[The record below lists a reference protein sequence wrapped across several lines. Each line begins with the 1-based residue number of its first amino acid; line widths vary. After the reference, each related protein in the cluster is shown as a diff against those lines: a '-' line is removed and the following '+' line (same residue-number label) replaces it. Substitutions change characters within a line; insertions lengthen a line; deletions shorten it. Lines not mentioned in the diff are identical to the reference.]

1 MRREGARVRRML
13 GCGTAVV
20 VIAGV
25 LFGTALAA
33 PGAVAMTT
41 YWKRTQLSSVA
52 CAARAETLMRNAG
65 LTFLGP
71 GTTGPRDDP
80 RDIGVW
86 ASSADDYMM
95 NILCVESKHMAMFAV
110 AGEDQVRRH
119 QLIDP
124 IYDAF

>member
-1 MRREGARVRRML
+1 MRQGGARLRRIL

-33 PGAVAMTT
+33 PGAVGMTT
-41 YWKRTQLSSVA
+41 YWKSSPLSVEA
-52 CAARAETLMRNAG
+52 CAGRAEMLMRNAG
-65 LTFLGP
+65 LTFLGR
-71 GTTGPRDDP
+71 GGTGPRDDP

-86 ASSADDYMM
+86 GSSADNYIM
-95 NILCVESKHMAMFAV
+95 NIHCIESKQMVTFAV
-110 AGEDQVRRH
+110 AGENQDRRH

>member
-1 MRREGARVRRML
+1 MRHGAARVKWML
-13 GCGTAVV
+13 ACGTAVV

-33 PGAVAMTT
+33 SGAAGMTT
-41 YWKRTQLSSVA
+41 LWKNTQLSSAA
-52 CAARAETLMRNAG
+52 CAAHAETLMRNAG
-65 LTFLGP
+65 LTFLGR

-86 ASSADDYMM
+86 GSSADHYLM
-95 NILCVESKHMAMFAV
+95 NIHCVESKQMVIFAL
-110 AGEDQVRRH
+110 AGEDQARRH
-119 QLIDP
+119 QLLDP